1 MTYSGGVRFV
11 KTEGAGND
19 YVLVDGFDQR
29 VDDPAELSRRVS
41 DRHRGV
47 GSDGLLLIGPPR
59 GPGAA
64 ASMRMFNA
72 DGSEGRMCGNGL
84 RCVVRWLVESGHAA
98 GPEVTVETAS
108 GPRLGRLLARDRVE
122 LMMGVPDFRPAAL
135 PVELPG
141 DGRQPPELPLGAQV
155 AAELG
160 ADPDAGLCVS
170 VGNPHVVLRVAE
182 PAAVELERHGPP
194 LERSPLFP
202 EGTNVHF
209 VALRGERRIEAR
221 PWERGSGAT
230 RACGTGA
237 VAIAAVAV
245 RAGWLAPGRVA
256 IDMPGGELS
265 ARWDGEGPAWLEG
278 PTRLPFTGE
287 WRGT

>member
-1 MTYSGGVRFV
+1 MRFQ

-19 YVLVDGFDQR
+19 YVLVDVFDQH
-29 VDDPAELSRRVS
+29 VDDPATLSRRIS
-41 DRHRGV
+41 DRHEGI
-47 GSDGLLLIGPPR
+47 GSDGLLLIGPPA
-59 GPGAA
+59 GAGAA
-64 ASMRMFNA
+64 AAMRMFNA
-72 DGSEGRMCGNGL
+72 DGSEGLMCGNGL
-84 RCVVRWLVESGHAA
+84 RCVVRWLVESGHAQ
-98 GPEVTVETAS
+98 GPEVVVETAA
-108 GPRLGRLLARDRVE
+108 GQRLGRLLGRDRVE

-141 DGRQPPELPLGAQV
+141 DGRQPPELPLGAA

-170 VGNPHVVLRVAE
+170 IGNPHVVVRVRE
-182 PAAVELERHGPP
+182 PAQVDLARHGGA

-202 EGTNVHF
+202 AGTNAHF

-237 VAIAAVAV
+237 VGIAAVAMRV
-245 RAGWLAPGRVA
+245 GWVPVGRVTIA
-256 IDMPGGELS
+256 MPGGEL
-265 ARWDGEGPAWLEG
+265 AVRWDGEGSAWLEG
-278 PTRLPFTGE
+278 PARLPFRGE

>member
-1 MTYSGGVRFV
+1 MRFQKV
-11 KTEGAGND
+11 EGAGND
-19 YVLVDGFDQR
+19 YVLVDAFDQR
-29 VDDPAELSRRVS
+29 VDDPASFSRRIS
-41 DRHRGV
+41 DRHEGI
-47 GSDGLLLIGPPR
+47 GSDGLLLIGPPA

-64 ASMRMFNA
+64 AAMRMFNA
-72 DGSEGRMCGNGL
+72 DGSEGLMCGNGL

-98 GPEVTVETAS
+98 GPDITVETAS

-170 VGNPHVVLRVAE
+170 VGNPHVVLRVRE
-182 PAAVELERHGPP
+182 PARVDLARHGSA

-202 EGTNVHF
+202 AGTNAHF
-209 VALRGERRIEAR
+209 VALRGESRIEAR

-237 VAIAAVAV
+237 VGIAAVAM
-245 RAGWLAPGRVA
+245 RAGWVPVGRVTIA
-256 IDMPGGELS
+256 MPGGEL
-265 ARWDGEGPAWLEG
+265 AVRWDGEGAAWLEG
-278 PTRLPFTGE
+278 PARLPFRGE

>member
-1 MTYSGGVRFV
+1 MKFQ

-19 YVLVDGFDQR
+19 YVLVDAFEQAIE
-29 VDDPAELSRRVS
+29 DPSALSRAIS
-41 DRHRGV
+41 DRHTGI

-59 GPGAA
+59 GAGAQ

-84 RCVVRWLVESGHAA
+84 RCVVRWLVESGHAR
-98 GPEVTVETAS
+98 GPDVSVETAA
-108 GPRLGRLLARDRVE
+108 GLRQGRVLDGRRVE
-122 LMMGVPDFRPAAL
+122 LMMGVPDFSPSSL
-135 PVELPG
+135 PVRLPG
-141 DGRQPPELPLGAQV
+141 DGRQPPELPLRESLGV
-155 AAELG
+155 AATAELR
-160 ADPDAGLCVS
+160 ADPDVGLCVS
-170 VGNPHVVLRVAE
+170 VGNPHVVLRVAD
-182 PAAVELERHGPP
+182 PAAIDLARHGGA

-209 VALRGERRIEAR
+209 VAFSGERRIVAR

-237 VAIAAVAV
+237 VAIGVVAMRV
-245 RAGWLAPGRVA
+245 GWLPAGRVA
-256 IDMPGGELS
+256 IEMPGGELS
-265 ARWDGEGPAWLEG
+265 VRWDGEGPAWLEG
-278 PTRLPFTGE
+278 PAHLPFTGE

>member
-1 MTYSGGVRFV
+1 MRFQ

-19 YVLVDGFDQR
+19 YVLVDVFDQR
-29 VDDPAELSRRVS
+29 VDDPAGLSRRIS
-41 DRHRGV
+41 DRHEGI

-59 GPGAA
+59 APGAD

-72 DGSEGRMCGNGL
+72 DGSEGLMCGNGL
-84 RCVVRWLVESGHAA
+84 RCVVRWLVESGHAR
-98 GPEVTVETAS
+98 GPEVTVEPAS
-108 GPRLGRLLARDRVE
+108 GPRLGRLLGPDRVE

-135 PVELPG
+135 PARLPG
-141 DGRQPPELPLGAQV
+141 DGRLPPELPLAPAV
-155 AAELG
+155 AAELA
-160 ADPDAGLCVS
+160 ADPDVGLCVS

-182 PAAVELERHGPP
+182 PARVDLARHGAALERAPV
-194 LERSPLFP
+194 FP
-202 EGTNVHF
+202 EGANAHF

-237 VAIAAVAV
+237 VAIAAVAI
-245 RAGWLAPGRVA
+245 RAGWVAPGRVA
-256 IDMPGGELS
+256 IGMPGGELS
-265 ARWDGEGPAWLEG
+265 VGWDGQGPAWLEG
-278 PTRLPFTGE
+278 PARLPFRGE

>member
-1 MTYSGGVRFV
+1 VRFQ

-19 YVLVDGFDQR
+19 YVLVDVFDQR
-29 VDDPAELSRRVS
+29 VGDPASLSRRIS
-41 DRHRGV
+41 DRHEGI
-47 GSDGLLLIGPPR
+47 GSDGLLLIGPPA
-59 GPGAA
+59 GAGAA
-64 ASMRMFNA
+64 AAMRMFNA
-72 DGSEGRMCGNGL
+72 DGSEGLMCGNGL
-84 RCVVRWLVESGHAA
+84 RCVVRWLVESGHAQ
-98 GPEVTVETAS
+98 GPEVTVETAA

-135 PVELPG
+135 PVKLAG
-141 DGRQPPELPLGAQV
+141 DGRLPAELPLDAAV

-160 ADPDAGLCVS
+160 ADPDTGLCVS
-170 VGNPHVVLRVAE
+170 IGNPHVVVRVRE
-182 PAAVELERHGPP
+182 PARVDLARHGGA

-202 EGTNVHF
+202 AGTNAHF

-237 VAIAAVAV
+237 VGIAAVAMRV
-245 RAGWLAPGRVA
+245 GWVPVGRVTIA
-256 IDMPGGELS
+256 MPGGEL
-265 ARWDGEGPAWLEG
+265 AVRWDGEGSAWLEG
-278 PTRLPFTGE
+278 PARLPFRGE